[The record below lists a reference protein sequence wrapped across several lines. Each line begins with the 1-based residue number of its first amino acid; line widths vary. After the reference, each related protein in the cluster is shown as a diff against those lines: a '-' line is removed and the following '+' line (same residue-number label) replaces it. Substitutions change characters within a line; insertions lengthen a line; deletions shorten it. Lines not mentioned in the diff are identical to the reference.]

1 MKWLELC
8 VDVPPE
14 FVEPISHIFYKY
26 GYGGVSIESPADFNP
41 DEGEVAPVPETFS
54 VRTYI
59 PKDDSTDERRA
70 NIEIGVK
77 LINHLHPIEP
87 LKETEIKDE
96 DWETNWK
103 QYFHPIRVGRK
114 LVICPTWQQYD
125 SKQDD
130 VIILLDPGMAFGTGH
145 HPTTRMCMELLEDT
159 IVGGEKIIDL
169 GCGSGI
175 LSVTAVK
182 LGALS
187 SIGFEI
193 ESNASKVAKEN
204 CVLNGVD
211 ESVEVFNS
219 TLPDYRYSEGDFDL
233 ALANISAKVII
244 ELADHLTKGLRSG
257 GKLILSGVLENALE
271 DVRDV
276 FEPLGVVF
284 EKVMTDSDWTAVLAT
299 KK

>member
-114 LVICPTWQQYD
+114 LVICPTWQEHA
-125 SKQDD
+125 SLRDD
-130 VIILLDPGMAFGTGH
+130 VIIFLDPGMAFGTGH
-145 HPTTRMCMELLEDT
+145 HPTTRMCMELLEET

-276 FEPLGVVF
+276 FKPLGVVF

>member
-26 GYGGVSIESPADFNP
+26 GYGGVSIETPADFNP

-114 LVICPTWQQYD
+114 LVICPTWQEHA
-125 SKQDD
+125 SLRDD
-130 VIILLDPGMAFGTGH
+130 VIIFLDPGMAFGTGH

-193 ESNASKVAKEN
+193 ENNASKVAKEN

-219 TLPDYRYSEGDFDL
+219 TLPDNRYSEGDFDL